1 MQIRPGLAFREVNI
15 PICHLNQPVTSSA
28 IGFVLRL
35 LSEGLR
41 APQKLRL
48 IRHVNLPPRLL
59 AKDQAMLPRLGSELL
74 RFE

>member
-1 MQIRPGLAFREVNI
+1 
-15 PICHLNQPVTSSA
+15 
-28 IGFVLRL
+28 VLRL